1 MDYSFIETYFPE
13 KPVFTSYR
21 DLLGGWL
28 RLTDILCLVL
38 LSSRTTEEEAP
49 VAQLQQIYDWLL
61 EAGNAYLDEA
71 GGMSLWNMIY
81 ADIFSLDELMAL
93 LLATARECDSKY
105 DAMFDKLNGAGSS
118 GMATVKVA
126 QEMAALLT
134 ASKDTTPSHL
144 FDEHSFLNT
153 YVLEHEVKSGKS
165 RLQRLLKI
173 RKYALEALQDGA
185 RDYASMRLFA
195 QILPPVNSQETVL
208 REKELERLSGFLTA
222 NGTRVISLLG
232 AEGSGRRYLLSRATS
247 RTGNYVLHIRLE
259 VFLTMDNRRL
269 DEYLDELA
277 FKYYLYGDYIYITAE
292 DFERFDTDRLQLVF
306 SRILTT
312 GAKIITGSLKAPSK
326 VYLGEDSIRIKMER
340 IPRIAQMTLWEE
352 LAKRMGMVFD
362 KALSLKEIVSKYD
375 LNPGSIAAVL
385 RIVAMNAKEDKKG
398 NLVVTQKQ
406 IEDEINIQS
415 DVAFGTLATKID
427 NPFTKDD
434 IYLNDVAAEQLERV
448 LERIRYRSVVNESF
462 GFGRNLPYGRGVSVV
477 LYGPPGTGKT
487 MLASVIANELNLPLY
502 RVDLSQLS
510 SKYIGETE
518 KNVADLFAAA
528 SNSNGILFFDEAD
541 ALFARRTDV
550 SGSNDRYAN
559 AETAYLLQQVEGYD
573 GLSILATN
581 AMQNFDVA
589 FKRRMTFLISIEK
602 PNEEERIR
610 LWNEIFPKDT
620 PLDKNIDF
628 KILAQKAE
636 LTGSAIKAAALDAAY
651 RAAVRGDQVTMND
664 LIDAVEVQCRRNG
677 MIGVGSSI
685 RFGG

>member
-1 MDYSFIETYFPE
+1 
-13 KPVFTSYR
+13 
-21 DLLGGWL
+21 
-28 RLTDILCLVL
+28 
-38 LSSRTTEEEAP
+38 
-49 VAQLQQIYDWLL
+49 
-61 EAGNAYLDEA
+61 
-71 GGMSLWNMIY
+71 
-81 ADIFSLDELMAL
+81 
-93 LLATARECDSKY
+93 
-105 DAMFDKLNGAGSS
+105 
-118 GMATVKVA
+118 
-126 QEMAALLT
+126 
-134 ASKDTTPSHL
+134 
-144 FDEHSFLNT
+144 
-153 YVLEHEVKSGKS
+153 
-165 RLQRLLKI
+165 
-173 RKYALEALQDGA
+173 
-185 RDYASMRLFA
+185 
-195 QILPPVNSQETVL
+195 
-208 REKELERLSGFLTA
+208 
-222 NGTRVISLLG
+222 
-232 AEGSGRRYLLSRATS
+232 
-247 RTGNYVLHIRLE
+247 
-259 VFLTMDNRRL
+259 
-269 DEYLDELA
+269 
-277 FKYYLYGDYIYITAE
+277 
-292 DFERFDTDRLQLVF
+292 
-306 SRILTT
+306 
-312 GAKIITGSLKAPSK
+312 
-326 VYLGEDSIRIKMER
+326 
-340 IPRIAQMTLWEE
+340 
-352 LAKRMGMVFD
+352 
-362 KALSLKEIVSKYD
+362 

-385 RIVAMNAKEDKKG
+385 RIVAMNAKADKKG

-434 IYLNDVAAEQLERV
+434 IYLNEVAAEQLERV